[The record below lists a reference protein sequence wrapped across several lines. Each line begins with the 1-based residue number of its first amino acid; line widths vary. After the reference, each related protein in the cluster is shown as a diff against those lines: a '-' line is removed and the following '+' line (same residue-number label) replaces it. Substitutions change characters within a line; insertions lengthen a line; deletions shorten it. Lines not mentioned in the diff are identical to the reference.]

1 MLDTRG
7 LNHGRTGSKVSS
19 GMNMPLGTLGFGLG
33 FRV

>member
-1 MLDTRG
+1 MLNTGG
-7 LNHGRTGSKVSS
+7 LNHGRKGSTVAS